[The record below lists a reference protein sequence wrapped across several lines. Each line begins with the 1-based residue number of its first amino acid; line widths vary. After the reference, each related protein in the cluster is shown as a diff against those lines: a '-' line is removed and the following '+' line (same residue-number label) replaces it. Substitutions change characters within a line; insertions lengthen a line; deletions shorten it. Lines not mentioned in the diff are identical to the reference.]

1 MRLLSKDWTRKL
13 QWDDHKTRVL
23 REPLGEKVLQKEKG
37 VGAEMN
43 DEKSPAV
50 NTLYPTTVTP

>member
-1 MRLLSKDWTRKL
+1 MITKPV
-13 QWDDHKTRVL
+13 VL

-43 DEKSPAV
+43 DEKGPAV
-50 NTLYPTTVTP
+50 NALYPTTVTP